1 MLKIPAFE
9 NLTQRVV
16 SQLLASPKRQIHK
29 LRLAKHLLLSLAPA
43 IRTVQREA
51 RRGR

>member
-9 NLTQRVV
+9 NPTQRVV

-29 LRLAKHLLLSLAPA
+29 LRLAKHLLLFLAPA
-43 IRTVQREA
+43 IRTGQRVA
-51 RRGR
+51 LQGR